1 MGATGGFIV
10 EADGGSRGNP
20 GPAGYG
26 AVVKDDAG
34 RVLAEAAESIGT
46 ATNNVAEYRGLIAGL
61 RALLALGAE
70 GGQVEVRMDS
80 KLVIEQMAG
89 RWKVKHEGLRPLA
102 LEAAGLARRFR
113 VTWTWIPRERNSHAD
128 RLANEAMDA
137 AARGETWQ
145 ASEITS
151 APESAPAV
159 EPGAEP
165 PNTDAPTLFD
175 EVSAAPAH
183 VGPAAAGSAPAAADG
198 RTGTSGASG
207 VRTAGGDAGTA
218 AGTATSHDRRGHG
231 WMPRATRVATSLLLL
246 RHGQTPLSVEKRFS
260 GLGDPSL
267 TPTGLAQAEAA
278 ALRLSRQPYEVEVI
292 VASPLTR
299 ARQTAEAVAAR
310 TGLTVLV
317 DDDLRET
324 DFGDWEGHTFAE
336 IQQRW
341 PRELAAWLADP
352 DSAPPGG
359 ESFASTARRVEQA
372 RDRIVKAHEGRSVV
386 VVSHVTPIKML
397 VRFALGAPP
406 EALYRMH
413 LDLACLSA
421 IDYYADGPAVVRA
434 LNDIAHLS

>member
-1 MGATGGFIV
+1 MTVAVGFIV

-113 VTWTWIPRERNSHAD
+113 VTWTWVPRERNSHAD

-145 ASEITS
+145 SSEITS
-151 APESAPAV
+151 APESAPVV
-159 EPGAEP
+159 EPGAAP
-165 PNTDAPTLFD
+165 PNTDAPSLFD
-175 EVSAAPAH
+175 DVPDTQAP
-183 VGPAAAGSAPAAADG
+183 VAADG
-198 RTGTSGASG
+198 R
-207 VRTAGGDAGTA
+207 AGTAA

-231 WMPRATRVATSLLLL
+231 WMPRASHAATSLLLL

-292 VASPLTR
+292 VASPLAR

-324 DFGDWEGHTFAE
+324 DFGEWEGHTFAE

-352 DSAPPGG
+352 DVAPPGG

-386 VVSHVTPIKML
+386 VVSHVSPIKML

-434 LNDIAHLS
+434 LNDTAHLS

>member
-1 MGATGGFIV
+1 MTVAVGFVV

-34 RVLAEAAESIGT
+34 RVLAEVAESIGA

-102 LEAAGLARRFR
+102 LEAAALARRFR

-151 APESAPAV
+151 APESVPSV

-165 PNTDAPTLFD
+165 PNTDAPSLFD
-175 EVSAAPAH
+175 DASLAAAPGAQA
-183 VGPAAAGSAPAAADG
+183 PAAAGGRTETADATAAAG
-198 RTGTSGASG
+198 
-207 VRTAGGDAGTA
+207 AGTA

-267 TPTGLAQAEAA
+267 TATGLAQAEAA

-292 VASPLTR
+292 VASPLAR

-310 TGLTVLV
+310 TGLAVLV

-324 DFGDWEGHTFAE
+324 DFGEWEGHTFAE

-341 PRELAAWLADP
+341 PRELEAWLADP
-352 DSAPPGG
+352 DVAPPGG

-434 LNDIAHLS
+434 LNDTAHLS

>member
-1 MGATGGFIV
+1 MGFIV

-145 ASEITS
+145 SSEITS
-151 APESAPAV
+151 APESTPAV
-159 EPGAEP
+159 EPGAAP
-165 PNTDAPTLFD
+165 PNTDAPSLFD
-175 EVSAAPAH
+175 DAPVAR
-183 VGPAAAGSAPAAADG
+183 APAAADG
-198 RTGTSGASG
+198 RAGAEAADGRVGTE
-207 VRTAGGDAGTA
+207 A
-218 AGTATSHDRRGHG
+218 AGTVTSHDRRGHG
-231 WMPRATRVATSLLLL
+231 WMPRASRVATSLLLL

-292 VASPLTR
+292 VASPLAR

-324 DFGDWEGHTFAE
+324 DFGQWEGHTFAE

-352 DSAPPGG
+352 DVAPPGG

-434 LNDIAHLS
+434 LNDTAHLS